1 MDEDADEAACETVD
15 YVDENEGNL
24 NFGDADQSEWMQ
36 ASIDGAL
43 MPADFGV
50 ADVTDDPINNL
61 VDPALGSTPA
71 QVLLVTDD
79 NNDAEV
85 LIQRPSLSSSTLA
98 GRHLSI
104 SIGSKYVSEYF
115 RNAHPMW
122 PFLHKTQWDDCW
134 RHWESPVGGHTRA
147 AWMYFFA
154 DMVCNMA
161 PMCDTF

>member
-15 YVDENEGNL
+15 YVDGNEGTL
-24 NFGDADQSEWMQ
+24 NFGDADQSEWIQ

-43 MPADFGV
+43 MPAHFGV
-50 ADVTDDPINNL
+50 QDVTGDPINSL
-61 VDPALGSTPA
+61 VDPELGSTPA
-71 QVLLVTDD
+71 RALLVTAGND
-79 NNDAEV
+79 DAEA
-85 LIQRPSLSSSTLA
+85 LIQRRSVSSSTLA

-134 RHWESPVGGHTRA
+134 RHWESPVGGDTRA
-147 AWMYFFA
+147 AWRYFFA
-154 DMVCNMA
+154 DMVCIMA
-161 PMCDTF
+161 SMDDTF